1 MLYLNGTSCAGYK
14 KVSTCFVRN
23 QRRLIN
29 VRAHPPRTVKG
40 RGGSGCWVQGAGC
53 IRCHDGKPQSGNVT
67 MTSHSSRKGN
77 STPLSSSLPPS
88 RATLK
93 VSSLCN
99 MLGKWVNICLVFER
113 FPFVSCDFGALS
125 CATASASAAAAAAAS
140 SGVAFV
146 RHSTT
151 NGFTYTDS
159 EPFAHVHLTCISLS
173 LSLSDSVCGWVAPLR
188 RKICN

>member
-1 MLYLNGTSCAGYK
+1 M
-14 KVSTCFVRN
+14 
-23 QRRLIN
+23 
-29 VRAHPPRTVKG
+29 RAHPPRTVKG
-40 RGGSGCWVQGAGC
+40 RGDSGCWVQGAGC

-125 CATASASAAAAAAAS
+125 CATASAAAAAAAS

-159 EPFAHVHLTCISLS
+159 EPFAHVHLTCISLFLFLFLTQCVDGWLRCAVKYAIRGTS
-173 LSLSDSVCGWVAPLR
+173 KRDAASFFLALSYALCL
-188 RKICN
+188 

>member
-1 MLYLNGTSCAGYK
+1 MLGA
-14 KVSTCFVRN
+14 
-23 QRRLIN
+23 
-29 VRAHPPRTVKG
+29 
-40 RGGSGCWVQGAGC
+40 GCWVHQMSRWEAA
-53 IRCHDGKPQSGNVT
+53 IRQCDNDKSQQPQRQLYS
-67 MTSHSSRKGN
+67 
-77 STPLSSSLPPS
+77 PFLSPPPS

-125 CATASASAAAAAAAS
+125 CATASASAAAAAAS

-159 EPFAHVHLTCISLS
+159 EPFAHVHLTCISLF
-173 LSLSDSVCGWVAPLR
+173 LSLTQCVDGWLR
-188 RKICN
+188 CAVKYAIRGTSKRDAASFFLALSYALCL

>member
-1 MLYLNGTSCAGYK
+1 MLGA
-14 KVSTCFVRN
+14 
-23 QRRLIN
+23 
-29 VRAHPPRTVKG
+29 
-40 RGGSGCWVQGAGC
+40 GCWVHQMSRWEAAVRQC
-53 IRCHDGKPQSGNVT
+53 DNDKSQQPQRQLYS
-67 MTSHSSRKGN
+67 
-77 STPLSSSLPPS
+77 PFLSPPPS

>member
-1 MLYLNGTSCAGYK
+1 MLHLNGTSCVAIRRFQL
-14 KVSTCFVRN
+14 VLFV
-23 QRRLIN
+23 I
-29 VRAHPPRTVKG
+29 K
-40 RGGSGCWVQGAGC
+40 GGSLCGASSSHSQRPRRQWVLGAS
-53 IRCHDGKPQSGNVT
+53 DVT
-67 MTSHSSRKGN
+67 MGSRN
-77 STPLSSSLPPS
+77 PAMWQWQVTAAAEATVFPFPLSLPS
-88 RATLK
+88 RPTLK

-125 CATASASAAAAAAAS
+125 CATASAAATAAS

-173 LSLSDSVCGWVAPLR
+173 LSLAISFCLSVWMGGSVAP
-188 RKICN
+188 

>member
-1 MLYLNGTSCAGYK
+1 MC
-14 KVSTCFVRN
+14 
-23 QRRLIN
+23 LILLL
-29 VRAHPPRTVKG
+29 AQSKAEATV
-40 RGGSGCWVQGAGC
+40 GAGC
-53 IRCHDGKPQSGNVT
+53 IRCHDGKPQSGYVT

-77 STPLSSSLPPS
+77 STPLSSLFSPRP
-88 RATLK
+88 THK

-113 FPFVSCDFGALS
+113 FPFVSCNFGALS
-125 CATASASAAAAAAAS
+125 CATPATAAAATAAS

-159 EPFAHVHLTCISLS
+159 KPFAHVHLACISLS
-173 LSLSDSVCGWVAPLR
+173 LSVWLGGSVAP
-188 RKICN
+188 

>member
-14 KVSTCFVRN
+14 EVSTCFVRN

-77 STPLSSSLPPS
+77 STPRFSLLPPH
-88 RATLK
+88 
-93 VSSLCN
+93 
-99 MLGKWVNICLVFER
+99 GQ
-113 FPFVSCDFGALS
+113 LS
-125 CATASASAAAAAAAS
+125 
-140 SGVAFV
+140 
-146 RHSTT
+146 
-151 NGFTYTDS
+151 
-159 EPFAHVHLTCISLS
+159 
-173 LSLSDSVCGWVAPLR
+173 
-188 RKICN
+188 K

>member
-1 MLYLNGTSCAGYK
+1 MLHLNGTSCVAIRRFQL
-14 KVSTCFVRN
+14 VLFV
-23 QRRLIN
+23 I
-29 VRAHPPRTVKG
+29 K
-40 RGGSGCWVQGAGC
+40 GGSLMRRILLAQSKAEAAVGAGCWVLGAS
-53 IRCHDGKPQSGNVT
+53 DVT
-67 MTSHSSRKGN
+67 MGSRN
-77 STPLSSSLPPS
+77 PAMWQWQVTAAAEATVFPFPLSLPS
-88 RATLK
+88 RPTLK

-125 CATASASAAAAAAAS
+125 CATASAAATAAS

-173 LSLSDSVCGWVAPLR
+173 LSLAISFCLSVWMGGSVAP
-188 RKICN
+188 